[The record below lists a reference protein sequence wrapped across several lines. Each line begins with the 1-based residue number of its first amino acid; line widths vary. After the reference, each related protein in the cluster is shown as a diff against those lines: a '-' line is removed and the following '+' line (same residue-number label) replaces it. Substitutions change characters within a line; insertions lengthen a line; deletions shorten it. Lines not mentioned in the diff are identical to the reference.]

1 MSQQEIESLFG
12 GSAPAAAD
20 KKTVAPTTSA
30 ELSQTFPQGSQEVG
44 GSMYTAIQFPSG
56 FNAAAMK
63 LIGMP
68 VDIVNWGFRKVGL
81 PVSEKPFMGEDFLRE
96 QAAKIGIEPDKYPAR
111 NLTEKVVRAGGEA
124 AGYALLPQAGL
135 EATASRVMGAIPKAP
150 AGITARETAEKVF
163 GASRPGSLAATG
175 ANIATNV
182 GGGAGAELAM
192 EMVPERFK
200 TLAGM
205 AGGITGAGLTQ
216 LGVEGAKTFPKMGRA
231 AFEYLQPIF
240 DPKKAAAQQF
250 AEGVGSRNRML
261 DIIENEQQELV
272 PGSRPTTFELTGDTA
287 TGQMQRQAETRT
299 PEKFLERRGEQATA
313 RQEALEGV
321 APTGSPLEV
330 PKFFRQGLDAI
341 EARENEIIQ
350 RAEQRARDAIERMG
364 GEGTPEEYG
373 RLLRQFTQEA
383 KDAAN
388 KERRE
393 LYSAIDPQGTLN
405 IVSRDVR
412 GAADRIAAEAGADL
426 ARPLEGEV
434 AAIVNAARGI
444 GDVIP
449 FASMRA
455 LDTRIGDAMRAEL
468 RTNGETNTYRQLVQM
483 KNSVANAIDDAV
495 ENQIKYEADTALAG
509 KTVTEGTLEPN
520 LTPEAIKSLEDAK
533 AANKEYIETF
543 RQGPVG
549 EALRPGQS
557 RGQYKL
563 AFDAQ
568 VGPKFF
574 RAGDTGFE
582 TAQGFMKAVGDDKR
596 AMDTMNDYIVSRAF
610 NETRDPKTGLVDP
623 KKFDAWVDKHDS
635 ALRAF
640 PDVADKLSSAVKM
653 SEAAIDIAARSRATI
668 ETAQKSEVSKL
679 IGAADDQ
686 SVSQAIGNIFRQ
698 PNAQRTMRN
707 LAEAAAASPD
717 AAAGLQRAV
726 ADHIRQRFI
735 STAEAGTSDANL
747 INSASFQKF
756 VRDNRRTLEQ
766 VFDKDQVNAMQALA
780 DDLNRSARSTT
791 GSALPGRSTTAQ
803 DITPTIAKGKSYWD
817 GLVRGAGTLLAPI
830 IGGGATSAAA
840 GPVAGVAAFGT
851 LVGANIIGSMRAAG
865 MQKVDDL
872 ITDALLNPTLARE
885 LLRAAP
891 RKDTP
896 EAARSL
902 SEAIAN
908 TVLTGAKQ
916 PVQTMGPLTIY
927 GPGDRTGRASG
938 GAVNLMAL
946 SKAAKKQVTQVTE
959 PLLNESDDTVAHALE
974 IANKQI

>member
-1 MSQQEIESLFG
+1 
-12 GSAPAAAD
+12 
-20 KKTVAPTTSA
+20 
-30 ELSQTFPQGSQEVG
+30 
-44 GSMYTAIQFPSG
+44 
-56 FNAAAMK
+56 
-63 LIGMP
+63 
-68 VDIVNWGFRKVGL
+68 
-81 PVSEKPFMGEDFLRE
+81 
-96 QAAKIGIEPDKYPAR
+96 
-111 NLTEKVVRAGGEA
+111 
-124 AGYALLPQAGL
+124 
-135 EATASRVMGAIPKAP
+135 
-150 AGITARETAEKVF
+150 
-163 GASRPGSLAATG
+163 
-175 ANIATNV
+175 
-182 GGGAGAELAM
+182 
-192 EMVPERFK
+192 
-200 TLAGM
+200 M
-205 AGGITGAGLTQ
+205 A
-216 LGVEGAKTFPKMGRA
+216 
-231 AFEYLQPIF
+231 
-240 DPKKAAAQQF
+240 
-250 AEGVGSRNRML
+250 
-261 DIIENEQQELV
+261 
-272 PGSRPTTFELTGDTA
+272 
-287 TGQMQRQAETRT
+287 
-299 PEKFLERRGEQATA
+299 
-313 RQEALEGV
+313 
-321 APTGSPLEV
+321 
-330 PKFFRQGLDAI
+330 
-341 EARENEIIQ
+341 
-350 RAEQRARDAIERMG
+350 
-364 GEGTPEEYG
+364 
-373 RLLRQFTQEA
+373 
-383 KDAAN
+383 
-388 KERRE
+388 
-393 LYSAIDPQGTLN
+393 
-405 IVSRDVR
+405 RDVR
-412 GAADRIAAEAGADL
+412 GTADNIAAEAAQDL
-426 ARPLEGEV
+426 AKPLEGEL
-434 AAIVNAARGI
+434 ASIVKDAQGI
-444 GDVIP
+444 GDVIS
-449 FASMRA
+449 FNSLRT
-455 LDTRIGDAMRAEL
+455 LDTRISDAL
-468 RTNGETNTYRQLVQM
+468 RTELQANGESNTWRQLSEM
-483 KNSVANAIDDAV
+483 KSSVASAIDDAV
-495 ENQIKYEADTALAG
+495 ENQAKYEADAVRSGQLAADETLEARVRDLWRLTG
-509 KTVTEGTLEPN
+509 VKAPEALEPN
-520 LTPEAIKSLEDAK
+520 MTPEAIAKLEAAK
-533 AANKEYIETF
+533 GAHKKYVETF

-549 EALRPGQS
+549 EVLKSAGGK
-557 RGQYKL
+557 GQYKL

-735 STAEAGTSDANL
+735 STAEAGTSEANL

-780 DDLNRSARSTT
+780 DDLNRSARSAT

-891 RKDTP
+891 RKDAP

-908 TVLTGAKQ
+908 TAITGTKQ
-916 PVQTMGPLTIY
+916 PIQTMGPLTIY